1 MFVYYNFLVKERIY
15 LIWQELER
23 EIKQNLYYVRN

>member
-15 LIWQELER
+15 LIWQELEK
-23 EIKQNLYYVRN
+23 EIRQNLYYVRS